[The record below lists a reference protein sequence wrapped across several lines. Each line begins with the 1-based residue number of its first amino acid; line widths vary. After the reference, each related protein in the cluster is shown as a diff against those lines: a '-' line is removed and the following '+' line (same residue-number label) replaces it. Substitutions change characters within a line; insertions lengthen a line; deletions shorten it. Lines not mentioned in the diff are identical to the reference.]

1 MGLYSREQLKLSNQ
15 AEKELSGMFGT
26 ELDADVGLGRHVM
39 RSIMIGTTNLLEG
52 HSFYRV
58 HVGK

>member
-1 MGLYSREQLKLSNQ
+1 
-15 AEKELSGMFGT
+15 MFGT
-26 ELDADVGLGRHVM
+26 ELDADVGLGTHVM

-58 HVGK
+58 RVGK